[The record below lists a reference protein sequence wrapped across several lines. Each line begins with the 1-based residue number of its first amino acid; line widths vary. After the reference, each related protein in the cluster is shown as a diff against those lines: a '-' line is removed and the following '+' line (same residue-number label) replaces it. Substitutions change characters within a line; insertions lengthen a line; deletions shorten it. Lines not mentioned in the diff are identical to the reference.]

1 MNTADIIA
9 RRYRNPSDLFVAV
22 AEHVDRIEELHI
34 KSLIVPGNQHIEREI
49 ADEARRFAALIK
61 PARTRLEAVK

>member
-1 MNTADIIA
+1 MNTADRIA
-9 RRYRNPSDLFVAV
+9 KRYRNPADLFVII

-34 KSLIVPGNQHIEREI
+34 KSLMEPGNQQIEREI

-61 PARTRLEAVK
+61 PDRTRLVAFK